1 MPKEMAC
8 TRCRF
13 ITSEPSCPV
22 CGSKELSPNWSG
34 LLYVLAPERSE
45 LAKMIGAKV
54 PGRYAV
60 KVT

>member
-1 MPKEMAC
+1 MPKELAC
-8 TRCRF
+8 TKCRYL
-13 ITSEPSCPV
+13 TTETTCPV
-22 CGSKELSPNWSG
+22 CGSRDLSPNWSG
-34 LLYVLAPERSE
+34 LLYVLDPEKSE